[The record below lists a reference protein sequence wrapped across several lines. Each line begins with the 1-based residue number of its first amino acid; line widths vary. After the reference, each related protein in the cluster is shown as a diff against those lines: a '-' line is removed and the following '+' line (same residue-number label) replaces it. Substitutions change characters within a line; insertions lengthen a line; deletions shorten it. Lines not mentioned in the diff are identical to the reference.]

1 MILTPSSGTAG
12 HLGRMLADFAALSN
26 RLGVDPISFCTLTVD
41 SARVFWDDPL
51 TEDEPDSE
59 IDSKWLRE

>member
-1 MILTPSSGTAG
+1 
-12 HLGRMLADFAALSN
+12 MLADFAALSN